1 MSALLLAPGW
11 LAAGVDLRTRRIPNV
26 LVLLGLTIA
35 LVAAWLQGSL
45 GAALLGCVASGAAGL
60 VLAIAAR
67 GAFGGGDVKLLA
79 YAGAV
84 VGISDVP
91 ALFFWTSLA
100 GGAIALAVLA
110 VRRSRRATI
119 PYGPA
124 IAAGCSLTYL
134 LAP

>member
-1 MSALLLAPGW
+1 MTTLLLAPGL
-11 LAAGVDLRTRRIPNV
+11 LAAGIDLRTRRIPNALV
-26 LVLLGLTIA
+26 LVGVVVA
-35 LVAAWLQGSL
+35 LVVAWAQGSL

-60 VLAIAAR
+60 ATAIAAR

-84 VGISDVP
+84 VGIWSVP

-100 GGAIALAVLA
+100 GGAIALGALA
-110 VRRSRRATI
+110 VRRSRRTTI

-124 IAAGCSLTYL
+124 IAAGCSLAYL
-134 LAP
+134 LVP